1 MMNSDG
7 KRVLL
12 LVGSPK
18 AAGESASEALGAY
31 VIEKMDQRGW
41 NSETIF
47 IRTSLQSE
55 EGRDDLVRSV
65 EDADLII
72 LSFPLYV
79 DSLSAPVIEVM
90 ELIAERRTD
99 KKIRFVAISNSGFP
113 EAQHNNVA
121 LAICRRFAKAAGM
134 EWVGGL
140 ALGMGGALS
149 GKPLEDQGGMVRSV
163 VKSLN
168 LAVEALA
175 NDESIPDE
183 AIGLMAKPLIPAWM
197 YTTIGNIGWRRQAKR
212 YGTRKKLH
220 DRPYQR

>member
-1 MMNSDG
+1 MSSEG

-18 AAGESASEALGAY
+18 AAGKSVSQTLGSY
-31 VIEKMDQRGW
+31 VVERMEQRGW
-41 NSETIF
+41 SSQIIS
-47 IRTSLQSE
+47 IRTTMQSE

-79 DSLSAPVIEVM
+79 DSLPAPVIEAM
-90 ELIAERRTD
+90 ELIVERRTD
-99 KKIRFVAISNSGFP
+99 KKIRFFAISNSGFP

-149 GKPLEDQGGMVRSV
+149 GKPLEDQGGIVRSV

-197 YTTIGNIGWRRQAKR
+197 YTAIGNIGWRRQAKR
-212 YGTRKKLH
+212 YGTRKKLR
-220 DRPYQR
+220 DWPYQG

>member
-1 MMNSDG
+1 MSSDG

-47 IRTSLQSE
+47 IRTSLQSDK
-55 EGRDDLVRSV
+55 GRAMLLEAV
-65 EDADLII
+65 ENADLII

-79 DSLSAPVIEVM
+79 DSLPAPVIEAM
-90 ELIAERRTD
+90 ELIFMHGLEKEA
-99 KKIRFVAISNSGFP
+99 RFAVIANCGFP
-113 EAQHNNVA
+113 EAQHNNLA

-183 AIGLMAKPLIPAWM
+183 AIGLMARPLIPAWM